1 MNMHRKTTALEK
13 KGLHMTTK
21 LLDRIPRT
29 LSLLGLLG
37 IIGVAG
43 IFDPQLWRFSAF
55 SFLSYICYFR
65 FFRWF
70 AKPRPEVTAT
80 SIAVWILGFIL
91 GSLAMAMY
99 PGLFSV
105 SPMFGFIGFAGLLGL
120 YEPTN
125 ESRSHNAA

>member
-1 MNMHRKTTALEK
+1 MA
-13 KGLHMTTK
+13 TK
-21 LLDRIPRT
+21 FLDQIPRT

-37 IIGVAG
+37 IVGVAG

-80 SIAVWILGFIL
+80 SIGVWILGFIS
-91 GSLAMAMY
+91 GSLAMTIY
-99 PGLFSV
+99 PGLLSI
-105 SPMFGFIGFAGLLGL
+105 SPMFGFIGFAGFLGL
-120 YEPTN
+120 YGPTN
-125 ESRSHNAA
+125 ASRSHAAV

>member
-1 MNMHRKTTALEK
+1 MN
-13 KGLHMTTK
+13 TK
-21 LLDRIPRT
+21 LLDRIPRI
-29 LSLLGLLG
+29 LGLLGLLG

-70 AKPRPEVTAT
+70 AKPQPEVTAT
-80 SIAVWILGFIL
+80 SIGVWIL
-91 GSLAMAMY
+91 GSLAMAIY
-99 PGLFSV
+99 PGLFSI
-105 SPMFGFIGFAGLLGL
+105 SPMFGFIGFAGFLGL

-125 ESRSHNAA
+125 ASRRNTAV

>member
-1 MNMHRKTTALEK
+1 MNMYRKTTALKK
-13 KGLHMTTK
+13 KGLQMTTK

-43 IFDPQLWRFSAF
+43 IFDPQLWRFSAL

-70 AKPRPEVTAT
+70 AKPRPEVTAA
-80 SIAVWILGFIL
+80 SIGIWFLGFIL
-91 GSLAMAMY
+91 GSLATGIY

-105 SPMFGFIGFAGLLGL
+105 SPMLGFLGFAGFLGL
-120 YEPTN
+120 YEPTDA
-125 ESRSHNAA
+125 SRSHPAI